1 MSLVLEAFELR
12 RTDGVP
18 LLGPLRLSLGSGERP
33 GLVGESGAGKSLLA
47 RACFGAL
54 PPGVVQHGGTLRVF
68 GVTLEPGP
76 AREALRPR
84 LGWLPQ
90 DPQQGMHPLLSLSEH
105 LALPPRLYRGESSA
119 AALARLGPLLARLRV
134 PGDPAFLG
142 RFPHQISGG
151 QRQRLG
157 LAMAIAC
164 DPELLLL
171 DEPTS
176 ALDPGVRGDFLDL
189 VLDLQRARGLGCL
202 WITHDL
208 TLAARSCE
216 RLVVLYAG
224 QILEAGPTAELLR
237 APRHPYTVR
246 LLAAARGLPSTE
258 AGFQPAP
265 EARPPGCPFQPRCAR
280 QLDSCQQSQP
290 WRGSTMDGVRCG
302 RPLGSAHWVGQASP
316 TPNPGHCPR

>member
-1 MSLVLEAFELR
+1 MSLVMEAFELR

-18 LLGPLRLSLGSGERP
+18 LLGPLQLSLGPGARL
-33 GLVGESGAGKSLLA
+33 GLVGESGSGKSLLA

-68 GVTLEPGP
+68 GVNLAPGP
-76 AREALRPR
+76 DREALRPR

-90 DPQQGMHPLLSLSEH
+90 DPQQGLNPLLTLAEH
-105 LALPPRLYRGESSA
+105 LALLPGIFRGESPA
-119 AALARLGPLLARLRV
+119 AALARLGPLLERLCL
-134 PGDPAFLG
+134 PGDRAFLAQ
-142 RFPHQISGG
+142 FPHQLSGG

-157 LAMAIAC
+157 LAMALSC

-176 ALDPGVRGDFLDL
+176 ALDPRIQRDFLNL
-189 VLDLQRARGLGCL
+189 VLDLQRERGLGCL

-208 TLAARSCE
+208 ALAARACE

-224 QILEAGPTAELLR
+224 VILEAGPTIRLLS
-237 APRHPYTVR
+237 APRHPYTTR
-246 LLAAARGLPSTE
+246 LLEAARGQPSTE

-265 EARPPGCPFQPRCAR
+265 DARPEGCPFQPRCAR
-280 QLDSCQQSQP
+280 RQGSCKH
-290 WRGSTMDGVRCG
+290 WRAWQGSPRDGVRCE
-302 RPLGSAHWVGQASP
+302 RPLRAAD
-316 TPNPGHCPR
+316 

>member
-18 LLGPLRLSLGSGERP
+18 LLGPLRLSLGSGERL
-33 GLVGESGAGKSLLA
+33 GLVGESGAGKSLQA
-47 RACFGAL
+47 RAGFGAL
-54 PPGVVQHGGTLRVF
+54 PLGVVQHGGTLRVF
-68 GVTLEPGP
+68 SVTLEPGP

-90 DPQQGMHPLLSLSEH
+90 DPQQGLHPLLSLSEH
-105 LALPPRLYRGESSA
+105 LALLPRLYRGESSA
-119 AALARLGPLLARLRV
+119 SALARLDSACPEIPPSWAASPTRSAGGNASAWAWPWPL
-134 PGDPAFLG
+134 PAT
-142 RFPHQISGG
+142 RNSCSCTSPPPPWIRASG
-151 QRQRLG
+151 
-157 LAMAIAC
+157 
-164 DPELLLL
+164 
-171 DEPTS
+171 
-176 ALDPGVRGDFLDL
+176 GDFLDL
-189 VLDLQRARGLGCL
+189 VLDLQRARGLSCL

-237 APRHPYTVR
+237 APRHPYTAC
-246 LLAAARGLPSTE
+246 LLAAARGLPSTD
-258 AGFQPAP
+258 AGFQPAA

-302 RPLGSAHWVGQASP
+302 RPLGPAHWVGQASP